1 MVHLCKHENTTLVN
15 RNLVVLLMLAQV
27 QPNLVKLK
35 QLAVVL
41 IEPLLIVCEDHFTG
55 VCVCLCGDIHDK
67 HIHMSRHPM
76 QSSLFFTHYFLHT
89 YIHTY
94 QS

>member
-41 IEPLLIVCEDHFTG
+41 LEPLLIVCEDHFTG
-55 VCVCLCGDIHDK
+55 VCVFLCGDIHDPYVK
-67 HIHMSRHPM
+67 TSYAFIII
-76 QSSLFFTHYFLHT
+76 FYTHT
-89 YIHTY
+89 YIRTNHD
-94 QS
+94 